1 MHFVMKD
8 LFSCKMMGNGLY
20 DALEEQYN
28 AYTVDDHWK
37 RSHDA
42 SPKIIND

>member
-8 LFSCKMMGNGLY
+8 LFSSKMMGTGLC

-28 AYTVDDHWK
+28 IYTIDPNWAIK
-37 RSHDA
+37 HDA
-42 SPKIIND
+42 SSKIISD